1 MSPLKKFKKHETV
14 NLIRLKQTVKA
25 KTMETDHRERTAETI
40 KKVEKDCALDLPS
53 LVAETA
59 RDEKILNA
67 IAAIE
72 KDHLESIFHPYR
84 PHQSHLT
91 TRFGLLFYND
101 KIVVP
106 EAMRTTIIAM
116 LHQGHPSTTKMN
128 QSAEAF

>member
-1 MSPLKKFKKHETV
+1 MSPLKKIKKHETV

-25 KTMETDHRERTAETI
+25 NTMETDHRERTDETI
-40 KKVEKDCALDLPS
+40 KKAEKDFPLDLP
-53 LVAETA
+53 LLADETV

-67 IAAIE
+67 ITAIE
-72 KDHLESIFHPYR
+72 KDHLESIFYPYR
-84 PHQSHLT
+84 PHRSHLT

-116 LHQGHPSTTKMN
+116 LHQGHPSTTKMD
-128 QSAEAF
+128 Q